1 MSADRG
7 KSTAAATRKQKV
19 IWSPNAEAKLIEL
32 WADVLGKYDG
42 KMMTK
47 KSKEKIVTQQ
57 LNDYCD
63 QVSLQHFSESEVRN
77 RIDSIVKKAKG
88 IYAQY
93 RLPKETGRETDDA
106 DIALDEEA
114 AKLAWPNF
122 AVFIAHFRNHP
133 SLGPGSVD
141 DASLLPNLPL
151 SQRTEEDLFVT
162 TGVVAE
168 EAQHPLP
175 TRSRP
180 TTPSSRTS
188 TPVQPP
194 LESSSDNDAEEEA
207 APKAKKKR
215 KAPKAPR
222 VGTAGSQLAF
232 IQAMTEMQESS
243 QRRQFEHDQA
253 MQLQLQQFEERRE
266 RERERQQHDRE
277 IHLNEEEMRK
287 KMSQESQIFQTQL
300 MQQQQA
306 FQAEL
311 FKRLFS
317 DKQ

>member
-1 MSADRG
+1 
-7 KSTAAATRKQKV
+7 
-19 IWSPNAEAKLIEL
+19 
-32 WADVLGKYDG
+32 
-42 KMMTK
+42 MMTK

-63 QVSLQHFSESEVRN
+63 QVVSLQHFLESEVRN
-77 RIDSIVKKAKG
+77 KIDSIVKKAKG

-93 RLPKETGRETDDA
+93 RLPKETGCETDDA

-151 SQRTEEDLFVT
+151 SQRAEEDLFVT

-175 TRSRP
+175 TRFRP

-188 TPVQPP
+188 TPGQPP

-207 APKAKKKR
+207 APKAKKKK
-215 KAPKAPR
+215 KAPKTPR

-277 IHLNEEEMRK
+277 IRLNEEEMKK
-287 KMSQESQIFQTQL
+287 KMSQERQIFQTQL

-311 FKRLFS
+311 FKRLFLIS
-317 DKQ
+317 NSYN